1 MKTPILLKAA
11 SRLAASPKA
20 DQVWIDAQL
29 FSRLLTV
36 AHKELADDDIEG
48 LHRLVDR
55 VLEVQAHKGA
65 PLTME
70 DYDALMRGSDGEI
83 TA

>member
-1 MKTPILLKAA
+1 MTTKLNAA
-11 SRLAASPKA
+11 ARLTASA
-20 DQVWIDAQL
+20 SDQVWLDAPL
-29 FSRLLTV
+29 FM
-36 AHKELADDDIEG
+36 ELMSHVHTDLGDDTEG

-55 VLEVQAHKGA
+55 VLEVQAQKGA

-70 DYDALMRGSDGEI
+70 DYDAIKRGSDGEI